1 MGLRAAPL
9 WLLAALAW
17 SVHAAPLCAVQSA
30 PLEQEQTLHAWAQA
44 LHAKVHAQLGAPSER
59 DTWTRPDSAGAN
71 RGQDYPD
78 GAGLAHIDPARAS
91 DLAAWQAA
99 SISSDWRARR
109 LALMALLRVPAW
121 DLDGAQETFLECVA
135 AGLNDA
141 HPSVVEAALHVGERH
156 ALFDDW
162 IARGLGPRL
171 RALGDEAS
179 PGVREALVRVA
190 ARLAAP
196 VTQVERASSPAVQA
210 LALTERLAILASMLH
225 DTDMAVRAEAR
236 AALWL
241 ADLPSRAALAMDQ
254 GDPGAATN
262 AALDAWFDARIALLQ
277 ALVEA
282 CTVQTSAGT
291 DASESA
297 SDEALRVQRALGE
310 LVASLELLSRG
321 VGELDFNRRLVE
333 WGADVA
339 RQLAKQTD
347 SSALIWR
354 ALFHAVVVVRGGT
367 ADVDVLAK
375 GYLQWSFENSDIDL
389 DLDAW
394 MYIDRLFEHAVE
406 RPGLPLGVALLQ
418 HFFATMRETNRM
430 DAAHIESLNS
440 LLDGLQNAHPSGELV
455 RVLIGGMEPDGFPI
469 ALIDWPVRGLVWSDL
484 EALPDSLWDPSGTQL
499 GMLLGLDHALAR
511 GHIDRPDAATE
522 ARLFEW
528 MEARSVL
535 AYVDANG
542 LLSKRGLE
550 LYFDVFRALCA
561 ARFERNGELL
571 PRGWSDA
578 ERFFGV
584 LSTSYREVWR
594 HSSGVRLD
602 MLMRLPRVPEM
613 EAFAD
618 ILILVGDTGGMTAG
632 YRADCIEL
640 LGACRGVGR
649 VADALERWLA
659 EEWPGDDVTEL
670 SRFDELELAG
680 LIRAITSNGAAM
692 ESAAAL
698 ESSARGRD
706 WAEALLEIALTRG
719 PEGGV
724 ANNLARSALG
734 GLSLYPDGLRDG
746 ATRLL
751 TGWQDGRQGWLEAR
765 AEAALMVLAADT
777 PWRAEQAELCDVAR
791 QFLMT
796 ECARFE
802 ADFVERT
809 AAALGRETTTETLLA
824 LTAELERRVGQ
835 HGGLGGV
842 GPFVDALVDRGLRVG
857 ELVVD
862 AGASD
867 AHGKSTGARAGD
879 RQQDLAR
886 IEAALVA
893 AARTAKVMEWRGL
906 ALSGLSRLVERQSG
920 ARFETSLAL
929 LEALAFQEPGESG
942 EVSLD
947 STKASLD
954 RLSLAQLSI
963 DERAFLRDRAQES
976 LARVL
981 PRVQQTEPERAA
993 AWTAALAAAALP
1005 RVQAVTIEDLA
1016 ARWRGEEPRGSEFVT
1031 HTAEAIF
1038 AALDEPANQRAFL
1051 DAEPAWWATDALFL
1065 RRLSSIASDTGTSH
1079 AAALERDLLHQA
1091 WLGQAG
1097 LSISEGEIAVDL
1109 LARQLLA
1116 ARERGAWR
1124 EVGLIA
1130 DELAYRW
1137 RRTGIWERTSNEAY
1151 WVGGLLGTYLPKE
1164 GRDPRARVEA
1174 LRYQAAAHL
1183 AEQRG
1188 IDPMP
1193 YVSRAAELIGAS
1205 SRAAADQAEL

>member
-44 LHAKVHAQLGAPSER
+44 LHAKVHAELGAPSER
-59 DTWTRPDSAGAN
+59 D
-71 RGQDYPD
+71 
-78 GAGLAHIDPARAS
+78 GLAWNDPARAT
-91 DLAAWQAA
+91 DLAGWHAA
-99 SISSDWRARR
+99 SISADWRARR

-121 DLDGAQETFLECVA
+121 DLEGAQETAPFWDCVA

-141 HPSVVEAALHVGERH
+141 HPSVVEAALLVGERH

-162 IARGLGPRL
+162 MARGLGPRL

-179 PGVREALVRVA
+179 PGVREALVRAA

-196 VTQVERASSPAVQA
+196 VRQVATPTSPAVQA
-210 LALTERLAILASMLH
+210 TALAARLAILRPMLY
-225 DTDMAVRAEAR
+225 DTDLAVRAEAR

-241 ADLPSRAALAMDQ
+241 ADLPSRDAADAF
-254 GDPGAATN
+254 N
-262 AALDAWFDARIALLQ
+262 ASLDAWSAERIALLQ
-277 ALVEA
+277 ALVD
-282 CTVQTSAGT
+282 AG
-291 DASESA
+291 AL
-297 SDEALRVQRALGE
+297 DELI
-310 LVASLELLSRG
+310 ASLELLSRG
-321 VGELDFNRRLVE
+321 VGEPGFNRRLID
-333 WGADVA
+333 WGALIA
-339 RQLAKQTD
+339 PQLAVQTE
-347 SSALIWR
+347 SSPELWR
-354 ALFHAVVVVRGGT
+354 ALVHAVVVVRGGELD
-367 ADVDVLAK
+367 AEGLAVLAR
-375 GYLQWSFENSDIDL
+375 GGLLWLTQRSDIELGL
-389 DLDAW
+389 DTW
-394 MYIDRLFEHAVE
+394 MYVDRLFEHALE
-406 RPGLPLGVALLQ
+406 RPGLPAGLALAQAFLARELGVTELRDEFARVLQ
-418 HFFATMRETNRM
+418 
-430 DAAHIESLNS
+430 
-440 LLDGLQNAHPSGELV
+440 DGRSPGELV
-455 RVLIGGMEPDGFPI
+455 RLVIASENVPALAFVLFRELDRGYTWDELKPLDDWARTESLEPYYGNSLVRSMG
-469 ALIDWPVRGLVWSDL
+469 AL
-484 EALPDSLWDPSGTQL
+484 
-499 GMLLGLDHALAR
+499 LAR
-511 GHIDRPDAATE
+511 GLTDRPDAATE
-522 ARLFEW
+522 ARLLEW
-528 MEARSVL
+528 LDQRLFTSAFGRMNVYSGGTFDV
-535 AYVDANG
+535 
-542 LLSKRGLE
+542 
-550 LYFDVFRALCA
+550 YFDVFRALCA
-561 ARFERNGELL
+561 ARTV
-571 PRGWSDA
+571 RG
-578 ERFFGV
+578 GV
-584 LSTSYREVWR
+584 LQPKGWADAQVYFHSLATSYQDIWR
-594 HSSGVRLD
+594 NSNGVRLD
-602 MLMRLPRVPEM
+602 MLVRLPRVPEI

-618 ILILVGDTGGMTAG
+618 ILILVGDTGGITAG

-640 LGACRGVGR
+640 LGACRGVER

-659 EEWPGDDVTEL
+659 EEWPDDDVTEL

-698 ESSARGRD
+698 DNSARGRD
-706 WAEALLEIALTRG
+706 FAEALLEIALTRG

-724 ANNLARSALG
+724 LDNLARSVLG
-734 GLSLYPDGLRDG
+734 GLSLYPGGLESG

-777 PWRAEQAELCDVAR
+777 AWRAEHADLCDVAR

-802 ADFVERT
+802 ANFVERT
-809 AAALGRETTTETLLA
+809 AAALGRETTIETLLA

-857 ELVVD
+857 ASGAD

-867 AHGKSTGARAGD
+867 ANGKSSSARAAEL
-879 RQQDLAR
+879 QQDLAR

-906 ALSGLSRLVERQSG
+906 ALSGLSRLIERQPG

-929 LEALAFQEPGESG
+929 LEALALQELGESG
-942 EVSLD
+942 DVSLD
-947 STKASLD
+947 SRLASPD
-954 RLSLAQLSI
+954 RLSLAQLSV

-976 LARVL
+976 LARIV
-981 PRVQQTEPERAA
+981 PRVQQNEPERAA
-993 AWTAALAAAALP
+993 AWTVALAAAALQP
-1005 RVQAVTIEDLA
+1005 VQAVTIQDLA
-1016 ARWRGEEPRGSEFVT
+1016 ARWRGEPSRGSEFVT

-1038 AALDEPANQRAFL
+1038 VALDEPASQRAFL

-1065 RRLSSIASDTGTSH
+1065 RRLSSIAIRERTPA
-1079 AAALERDLLHQA
+1079 AAALERDLLHHA
-1091 WLGQAG
+1091 WLGQTG

-1124 EVGLIA
+1124 EVGLLA

-1183 AEQRG
+1183 AGELE
-1188 IDPMP
+1188 IDPTP